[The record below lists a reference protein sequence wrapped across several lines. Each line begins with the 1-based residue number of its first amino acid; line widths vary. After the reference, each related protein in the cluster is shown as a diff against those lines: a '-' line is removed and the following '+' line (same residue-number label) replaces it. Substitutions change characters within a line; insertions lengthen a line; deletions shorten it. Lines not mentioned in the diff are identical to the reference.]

1 MKKIDKMSV
10 RELRGALK
18 SSLTVVKDLLTS
30 HEELLAGV
38 PNIVCDIGLL
48 NDCRNAGDKHLRD
61 YE

>member
-1 MKKIDKMSV
+1 MKIDKMSD

-18 SSLTVVKDLLTS
+18 SSLKVVEDLMTS

-38 PNIVCDIGLL
+38 GAIVCNIGLL
-48 NDCRNAGDKHLRD
+48 NTCRIAGDKHLRD